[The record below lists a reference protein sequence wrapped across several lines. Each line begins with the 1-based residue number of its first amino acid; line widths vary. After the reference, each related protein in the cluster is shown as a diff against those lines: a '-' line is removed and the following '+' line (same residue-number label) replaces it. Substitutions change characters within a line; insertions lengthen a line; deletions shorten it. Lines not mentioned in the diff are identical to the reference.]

1 MHKPSRAV
9 RGAGDERVSPL
20 FPPIAWPSFLRL
32 RYEAISFQESSR
44 LPRVSPDEVAS
55 EGVDRGCS
63 VYASSFPEQGK
74 VYMQERS
81 LAVKRGMTAF
91 IRCRLPAAEYKQR
104 HGRLHH
110 AIQRLPPS
118 VSSALPLP
126 PPSPGG
132 RPGWC
137 RSGDA
142 TTWGRPM
149 LLSTE
154 FLFAFAASRVLWTS
168 NLAVYHTVDILEPTL
183 ASTVDESP
191 RHSRSAMACSLFT
204 HDDVVIPQRN
214 KIAATP
220 NTSYK
225 ANVGDNTG
233 SFLEVL
239 TPMPKFRYT
248 SLFIP
253 WVCTV
258 RLIPHA
264 PGIPF
269 SPNQ

>member
-1 MHKPSRAV
+1 
-9 RGAGDERVSPL
+9 
-20 FPPIAWPSFLRL
+20 
-32 RYEAISFQESSR
+32 
-44 LPRVSPDEVAS
+44 
-55 EGVDRGCS
+55 
-63 VYASSFPEQGK
+63 
-74 VYMQERS
+74 
-81 LAVKRGMTAF
+81 
-91 IRCRLPAAEYKQR
+91 
-104 HGRLHH
+104 
-110 AIQRLPPS
+110 
-118 VSSALPLP
+118 
-126 PPSPGG
+126 
-132 RPGWC
+132 
-137 RSGDA
+137 
-142 TTWGRPM
+142 
-149 LLSTE
+149 
-154 FLFAFAASRVLWTS
+154 
-168 NLAVYHTVDILEPTL
+168 
-183 ASTVDESP
+183 
-191 RHSRSAMACSLFT
+191 MACSLFT